1 MAKEIKKP
9 KVYVIAGPNGA
20 GKTTFVKE
28 FLPVYA
34 DCINFINADL
44 IASGLSPFKPE
55 AAAIKAGR
63 IMIEQ
68 MREYAL
74 ANKDFT
80 FETTLSGR
88 SHLRFIRDLKTKGY
102 EIHLIFLW
110 IRNVDL
116 AQKRVADRVR
126 SGGHNVPEDVVRRR
140 FPRGI
145 KNFFNVYRPVL
156 DSWMLFDNS
165 SDEPNLVAEEGSNGL
180 KVYDNELFKKIEK
193 SMEGI

>member
-145 KNFFNVYRPVL
+145 KNFFSIYAKL
-156 DSWMLFDNS
+156 SDSWTLFDNS
-165 SDEPNLVAEEGSNGL
+165 YSQPTVIAKEDNRKMTISDR
-180 KVYDNELFKKIEK
+180 ELFERIRKG
-193 SMEGI
+193 MEEA